1 MGTITRSL
9 ANNITTGGVILPSGI
24 NNTSISNV
32 TSLPSGVGGKVLQ
45 VVAQEYDTENSI
57 TGSTFTD
64 SGLTLNIT
72 PSSSSN
78 KVFVQFNL
86 CLSGNDNAYIA
97 CKIFRGATEIGSTTN
112 TGTGQECFA
121 GITISNGD
129 NSSYGSQPWTLQ
141 FLDSPNT
148 TSSTTYK
155 LQLSPMRTSSNTLYL
170 NRSNNLGDDNQ
181 FRTSSGMT
189 LMEIAG

>member
-1 MGTITRSL
+1 MAIISNGTTIIDGGSL
-9 ANNITTGGVILPSGI
+9 A
-24 NNTSISNV
+24 
-32 TSLPSGVGGKVLQ
+32 SGVGGKVLQ
-45 VVAQEYDTENSI
+45 VVAQEYDTETSI
-57 TGSTFTD
+57 AGTSFAD

-72 PSSSSN
+72 PSSTSN
-78 KVFVQFNL
+78 KVFIQFNV
-86 CLSGNDNAYIA
+86 CLSGDDNTYIA
-97 CKIFRGATEIGSTTN
+97 CKIFRGSTEIGSTSN
-112 TGTGQECFA
+112 TGTGVECFA
-121 GITISNGD
+121 GICISNGD

-155 LQLSPMRTSSNTLYL
+155 LQLSPMRTSSKTLYL
-170 NRSNNLGDDNQ
+170 NRSLNLGDDNQ